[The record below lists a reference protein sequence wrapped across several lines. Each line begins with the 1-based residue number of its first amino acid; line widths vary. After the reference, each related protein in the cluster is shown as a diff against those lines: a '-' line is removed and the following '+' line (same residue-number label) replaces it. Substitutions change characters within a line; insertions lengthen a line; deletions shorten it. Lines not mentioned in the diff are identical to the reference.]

1 MLSDMQEDVRGVS
14 EFESFCEKMEG
25 KSERAVRKALKKR
38 ITEKL
43 VSSGVLS
50 YNNSQKTEYRI
61 YGQDLT
67 DLAIKYQETEDSDIF
82 QLIDSYYMEYVYYN
96 WLKCK
101 NLFPD
106 RSGFVALYRE
116 KMFVSLKSFDK
127 NKTKK
132 VRKNVYCTDTKKWK
146 SVKKDEVRLDENG
159 EPMRADF
166 NDYFYSAIRYTV
178 ISEWNRQKSPK
189 HSPFVLC
196 MECGK
201 KLARITNEH
210 LQEHGLDIYAYKE
223 MYPQAKL
230 HNTPMSLD
238 CEIEEGC
245 TFKEIFTETDRNAC
259 VVDDNMA
266 QEELELIVSV
276 MDDELDA
283 KIAVLRYLQFTDR
296 QIVEHLNTTLKE
308 VRKRK
313 AKLNQ
318 NQELK
323 DYILSFNSSGSKR
336 QYYKKEKNIRLPKKF
351 WRSISCLSPS

>member
-14 EFESFCEKMEG
+14 EFESFCEEMEG
-25 KSERAVRKALKKR
+25 KSEKAVRKALKKR

-43 VSSGVLS
+43 INSGVLS
-50 YNNSQKTEYRI
+50 FSNSQKTEYRI

-67 DLAIKYQETEDSDIF
+67 GLAIKYQETDDPDVYG
-82 QLIDSYYMEYVYYN
+82 LIDSYYMEFVYYN
-96 WLKCK
+96 WLKCSH
-101 NLFPD
+101 LFPD
-106 RSGFVALYRE
+106 RSCFVALYRE
-116 KMFVSLKSFDK
+116 KLFTCLKSFDK
-127 NKTKK
+127 NKKKK
-132 VRKNVYCTDTKKWK
+132 VRKNVYCVKTEKWK
-146 SVKKDEVRLDENG
+146 SVQKDELRLDEHG
-159 EPMRADF
+159 EPMLADF
-166 NDYFYSAIRYTV
+166 NDYFYTTIRYTI

-189 HSPFVLC
+189 HSPFVIC

-201 KLARITNEH
+201 KVARITNDH
-210 LQEHGLDIYAYKE
+210 LKKHGLDVYEYKE
-223 MYPQAKL
+223 IYPQAKL

-245 TFKEIFTETDRNAC
+245 TFKEIFTENDKNAY

-266 QEELELIVSV
+266 TEELELIVSV

-296 QIVEHLNTTLKE
+296 QIVKHLNTTMKE

-323 DYILSFNSSGSKR
+323 DYIMSFSSSGGKK
-336 QYYKKEKNIRLPKKF
+336 QYYKKENKIRLSKKF
-351 WRSISCLSPS
+351 WRSVKCLKPF